1 MKRYRIQY
9 KQTYFIETFAIS
21 EEQAIEI
28 AKDDCWFKTGCILRG
43 EEINLIE
50 LI

>member
-9 KQTYFIETFAIS
+9 KQRYFIETFAVS
-21 EEQAIEI
+21 EEIEI
-28 AKDDCWFKTGCILRG
+28 AKDDCWFKTGCILRS